1 MLLPSEIESQWLI
14 PAIRSII
21 AIELVKKHN
30 FSQENVAAILG
41 ITQAAV
47 SNYISGNRGDNKI
60 IRKLR
65 SNYKVMEFVNDI
77 TENLSTN
84 YSFTPYCMV
93 KYIELFN
100 YVKHSLFICKIHHY
114 IEDQIDDSLCEIC
127 ESSLLNGNLYT
138 H

>member
-14 PAIRSII
+14 PATRSII
-21 AIELVKKHN
+21 ARELVTKYN
-30 FSQENVAAILG
+30 FSQEDVAAILG

-65 SNYKVMEFVNDI
+65 SNYRVMEFVNDI

-84 YSFTPYCMV
+84 YSFTPYCMA

-100 YVKHSLFICKIHHY
+100 YVKHSLFICEVHHS
-114 IEDQIDDSLCEIC
+114 IEDQIDDSLCEVC
-127 ESSLLNGNLYT
+127 ERSLINGNLCT

>member
-14 PAIRSII
+14 PATRSII
-21 AIELVKKHN
+21 ARELVTKYN
-30 FSQENVAAILG
+30 FSQEDVAAILG

-65 SNYKVMEFVNDI
+65 SNYRVMEFVNDI

-100 YVKHSLFICKIHHY
+100 YVKHSLFICEIHHS
-114 IEDQIDDSLCEIC
+114 IEDQIDDSLCEVC
-127 ESSLLNGNLYT
+127 ERSLINGNLCT